1 MIEREKQQL
10 IKRIVRELI
19 VLAVILSAF
28 CCARKEVY
36 AQTYSVGERMTI
48 DIDENKWDVFPKEG
62 DWDEKKIKK
71 HNITKEFLINNFK
84 GSNTLIIMPS
94 DNNEIVIVMSAIKDK
109 IFKKIPWN
117 YKSIKDFMTII
128 YKNECNKEP
137 LLPRDVSVEKVG
149 IYDWGHL
156 YYANGSVNNEGY
168 IIVADGVLY
177 STLLDKSSGI
187 TDDDSF
193 NYKKLLE
200 GIRLKRKY
208 ELLYIVYT
216 IIFIPVFILM
226 CLGALY
232 RKFYP
237 DQFFEKYGR
246 FFKDG
251 KLNPDY
257 FLKKF
262 GRLFKDK

>member
-1 MIEREKQQL
+1 MIMAEEKIMIEREKHQL
-10 IKRIVRELI
+10 IKRAVRKLI

-71 HNITKEFLINNFK
+71 HNITKEFLNNNFK

-94 DNNEIVIVMSAIKDK
+94 DNNEIVIVMGVIKDK
-109 IFKKIPWN
+109 ILKKMPWN
-117 YKSIKDFMTII
+117 YKSIKDFMTIV
-128 YKNECNKEP
+128 YKDEYNKEP
-137 LLPRDVSVEKVG
+137 LLPRDVSVEKIG

-156 YYANGSVNNEGY
+156 YYANGSVNKEGY
-168 IIVADGVLY
+168 TIIADGVAY
-177 STLLDKSSGI
+177 STMLDKSSGI
-187 TDDDSF
+187 TDNDSLM
-193 NYKKLLE
+193 YKNLLK

-237 DQFFEKYGR
+237 ER
-246 FFKDG
+246 
-251 KLNPDY
+251 

-262 GRLFKDK
+262 GRFVIR